1 MYAVEPPISDHPKC
15 RLREIATHK
24 RLQIIISDLTWKL
37 FIIWKT
43 SGWISSNWRSDA
55 LKPHHSNLY
64 YHNDQMHVISPL
76 QSSNS
81 TKAAFI
87 SHHYCCITLQHT
99 FGIWESSPSNKKAT
113 CLWVVFNHLKQKNF
127 FHRVT
132 LFYYAQSKMEKII
145 SQWKLTPLQTNKNNK
160 NTTYIKMNT
169 K

>member
-1 MYAVEPPISDHPKC
+1 
-15 RLREIATHK
+15 
-24 RLQIIISDLTWKL
+24 
-37 FIIWKT
+37 
-43 SGWISSNWRSDA
+43 
-55 LKPHHSNLY
+55 
-64 YHNDQMHVISPL
+64 MHVISPL

-132 LFYYAQSKMEKII
+132 LFYYAQSIMEKII
-145 SQWKLTPLQTNKNNK
+145 SQWKLTPLHANKNNK
-160 NTTYIKMNT
+160 NTMYIHCKNENQIN
-169 K
+169 KYNWSAPNSKIFFSLKSPIRNPLRLFKLSLGIYLALKSYEI